1 MSSRGMISAR
11 QRNSAY
17 RPSGAIASHVL
28 AQTVEIDSS
37 ESVLEINGSFWTA
50 SKFAHRYY
58 RVVVQGE
65 QWFCS
70 ASDPRVAAAC
80 KASVQAY
87 LIRRAS

>member
-1 MSSRGMISAR
+1 MSSRSSISQM
-11 QRNSAY
+11 QRNDRY
-17 RPSGAIASHVL
+17 RPSGAIAAHIL
-28 AQTVEIDSS
+28 NETQEIDSS
-37 ESVLEINGSFWTA
+37 EPVLEINGSFWTA
-50 SKFAHRYY
+50 SKFAKRYY

-70 ASDPRVAAAC
+70 ASDPRVAVAC